1 MKLLLNVAHWQ
12 AWNCSEGTMWASYA
26 IQDRENVTCT
36 APEFLL
42 NWCFDHCCSSRAALY
57 PQVTRQTCAWTITGT
72 PCVTATSLAVELG
85 RRHTSVIFSAVA
97 WAQHVGIYTAFM
109 LTQPCSALVHCRA
122 TAFHT
127 VGVFVTGSSRGLA
140 FSMAFQAWL
149 SSHKKHIAT
158 VWVHSAEQVSQY

>member
-1 MKLLLNVAHWQ
+1 MHRVWSVLCYTVAKAECSWWKIKLLLNVAHWQ
-12 AWNCSEGTMWASYA
+12 AWYCSEGTMWASYA

-109 LTQPCSALVHCRA
+109 PTQPCSGALQGHSLSHSGSICDWLLQR
-122 TAFHT
+122 
-127 VGVFVTGSSRGLA
+127 TGL
-140 FSMAFQAWL
+140 
-149 SSHKKHIAT
+149 
-158 VWVHSAEQVSQY
+158 